1 MQYLCGII
9 GELQVLGRLFMK
21 NRSGRRKSSR
31 LKIFNYALWIL
42 YVIVLGLFLYTM
54 YRHNI
59 LNFRSLNYILTGIS
73 VTIALLTAVLIW
85 AKKARLLT
93 TILLIVS
100 LIVTSFGAYGM
111 NEVVKF
117 SNRLN
122 SNSTFSEYEMS
133 IIVPA
138 DSEITDVNQLT
149 SVTAPADYDQ
159 ENVSAL
165 LDDITKMKSTTLSTS
180 PTNSY
185 LTAYQALM
193 NGESQAMVLNGVFT
207 NILESEDP
215 EFSSK
220 VKKIYSYKITK
231 EVETVVE
238 QASGD
243 SFNIYISGID
253 TYGPISSVSRS
264 DVNIIMTVNRATH
277 KILLTTTPRDSYV
290 AIADGGQNQYD
301 KLTHAGIYG
310 VNASVHTLENLYG
323 IDISNYIRLNFTSF
337 IQLIDLVGGIDV
349 YNDQAFT
356 SHIGSHQFP
365 VGNLHLNSELALA
378 FVRERYSLADGDN
391 DRGKNQEKVI
401 AAIIKKLSSPDNLSN
416 YQAILNGL
424 EGSIQTDLSLETIM
438 SLVNTQLESGT
449 QFAVTSQA
457 LTGNGRYDLS
467 SYAMPSSQLYMVEIN
482 QESLTQVKSAI
493 QSVLDGN

>member
-1 MQYLCGII
+1 
-9 GELQVLGRLFMK
+9 MK

-31 LKIFNYALWIL
+31 LKIVNYALWFLYIVVLTLSLYMMYRYDIL
-42 YVIVLGLFLYTM
+42 DFRYLNHILAGVSIGILFL
-54 YRHNI
+54 
-59 LNFRSLNYILTGIS
+59 
-73 VTIALLTAVLIW
+73 TAWLIW
-85 AKKARLLT
+85 RKKARVFT
-93 TILLIVS
+93 TILLVVS
-100 LIVTSFGAYGM
+100 LLVASLGAYGM
-111 NEVVKF
+111 NEVVRF

-133 IIVPA
+133 VVVPA
-138 DSEITDVNQLT
+138 DSDITDISQLST
-149 SVTAPADYDQ
+149 VTAPADYDQ
-159 ENVSAL
+159 ENVTAL
-165 LDDITKMKSTTLSTS
+165 LEDVSKMKSVQLSTT
-180 PTNSY
+180 PTSSY
-185 LTAYQALM
+185 LTAYQSMM
-193 NGESQAMVLNGVFT
+193 NGETQAMVFNGVFT
-207 NILESEDP
+207 NILESDDP
-215 EFSSK
+215 DFSNK
-220 VKKIYSYKITK
+220 VRKLYTFKVTK
-231 EVETVVE
+231 QVETTVE

-337 IQLIDLVGGIDV
+337 LQLIDLVGGIDV
-349 YNDQAFT
+349 VNDQEFT
-356 SHIGSHQFP
+356 SLHGNYHFP
-365 VGNLHLNSELALA
+365 VGVVHMNADQALG
-378 FVRERYSLADGDN
+378 FVRERYSLANGDN

-416 YQAILNGL
+416 YQEILAGL

-449 QFAVTSQA
+449 QFSVTSQA
-457 LTGNGRYDLS
+457 LTGTGRNDLT
-467 SYAMPSSQLYMVEIN
+467 SYAMPSSQLYMMEIN
-482 QESLTQVKSAI
+482 QDSLAQVKSAI

>member
-1 MQYLCGII
+1 
-9 GELQVLGRLFMK
+9 MK
-21 NRSGRRKSSR
+21 NQSGRRKSSR
-31 LKIFNYALWIL
+31 LKIVNYALW
-42 YVIVLGLFLYTM
+42 FLYIVVLTLSLYMM
-54 YRHNI
+54 YRYDI
-59 LNFRSLNYILTGIS
+59 LDFRYLNHILAGVSIGIL
-73 VTIALLTAVLIW
+73 VLTAWLIW
-85 AKKARLLT
+85 RKKARVFT
-93 TILLIVS
+93 TILLVLS
-100 LIVTSFGAYGM
+100 LLVASLGAYGM
-111 NEVVKF
+111 NEVVRF

-133 IIVPA
+133 VVVPA
-138 DSEITDVNQLT
+138 DSDITDISQLST
-149 SVTAPADYDQ
+149 VTAPADYDQ
-159 ENVSAL
+159 ENVTAL
-165 LDDITKMKSTTLSTS
+165 LEDVSKMKSVQLSTT
-180 PTNSY
+180 PTSSY
-185 LTAYQALM
+185 LTAYQSMM
-193 NGESQAMVLNGVFT
+193 NGETQAMVFNGVFT
-207 NILESEDP
+207 NILESDDP
-215 EFSSK
+215 DFSNK
-220 VKKIYSYKITK
+220 VRKLYTFKVTK
-231 EVETVVE
+231 QVEATVE

-337 IQLIDLVGGIDV
+337 LQLIDLVGGIDV
-349 YNDQAFT
+349 VNDQEFT
-356 SHIGSHQFP
+356 SLHGNYHFP
-365 VGNLHLNSELALA
+365 VGVVHMNADQALG
-378 FVRERYSLADGDN
+378 FVRERYSLANGDN

-416 YQAILNGL
+416 YQEILAGL

-449 QFAVTSQA
+449 QFSVTSQA
-457 LTGNGRYDLS
+457 LTGTGRNDLT
-467 SYAMPSSQLYMVEIN
+467 SYAMPSSQLYMMEIN
-482 QESLTQVKSAI
+482 QDSLAQVKSAI